1 MSITLHIFPKCRGKL
16 QLAAAKIA
24 RIIGISSY
32 RSLISLRNDKN
43 IGDIFRHETINGYFC
58 ECYRFVTLMPMMI
71 KHLLNALALSL
82 LITFS
87 INPEAQAH
95 SRSEVH
101 PQAPAPVVGLSA
113 TPDLDGHRFVDIAF
127 TTPATAV
134 DGSSIAVIT
143 GISISRDDVSIKEL
157 RNVPTST
164 KILFVDEDV
173 PDGWHTYY
181 VTTSDTGGHGSMAST
196 RCYVGIERPTPP
208 TAVSVT
214 ETGRT
219 GEALVS
225 WSRPI
230 VGVNGNTIVGD
241 LTYEVY
247 SRGDNGEYR
256 VIGTGI
262 HDTEYVCRQVSGF
275 VNYCVVAINDGG
287 RSDYSEVFYT
297 YIGVGREMP
306 YKRSGLHGYEIYSC
320 NNAEHGFSWRVK
332 DQDGMPGAVDVDGRY
347 FNFSRVDGNVIDGAC
362 ATMMFEKVN
371 VSEPDAALSFYV
383 YKHYDSA
390 NELLVS
396 LVSGG
401 VKMQAQ
407 FVKISQ
413 LPTNESWNRVVIP
426 LEDYFNKSVVIMFE
440 GICRNAPAIAVD
452 CVKVSGIDDCGLD
465 VLGLKPQSIF
475 ICGGAIEVASPGT
488 ITIINI
494 NGQIVAQNKYKL
506 RVKLS
511 PGVYLVRTDKGT
523 RKVMIN

>member
-1 MSITLHIFPKCRGKL
+1 MRQLIAIF
-16 QLAAAKIA
+16 ANVIA
-24 RIIGISSY
+24 L
-32 RSLISLRNDKN
+32 SLL
-43 IGDIFRHETINGYFC
+43 C
-58 ECYRFVTLMPMMI
+58 PMMI
-71 KHLLNALALSL
+71 KHLLTALALSL
-82 LITFS
+82 LIALS
-87 INPEAQAH
+87 INPEAQALTW
-95 SRSEVH
+95 SEVH
-101 PQAPAPVVGLSA
+101 PQAPAPVVGLTA
-113 TPDLDGHRFVDIAF
+113 TPDPGGHRIVDIAF
-127 TTPATAV
+127 TTPTTAV
-134 DGSSIAVIT
+134 DGSSIAIIT
-143 GISISRDDVSIKEL
+143 GISISRDDISIKEL

-181 VTTSDTGGHGSMAST
+181 VTTSDANGLGSVAST
-196 RCYVGIERPTPP
+196 RCYIGIERPTPP
-208 TAVSVT
+208 MAVSVT

-247 SRGDNGEYR
+247 SRGANDEYR

-262 HDTEYVCRQVSGF
+262 HDTEYVCRQVTGF

-297 YIGVGREMP
+297 YIGAGREMP

-320 NNAEHGFSWRVK
+320 DTKQGFSWRVK
-332 DQDGMPGAVDVDGRY
+332 DQDGMLGAADDDGRY
-347 FNFSRVDGNVIDGAC
+347 FNFSHVDGNIIDGAR

-371 VSEPDAALSFYV
+371 ITEPDAALSFYV
-383 YKHYDSA
+383 YKPKSST
-390 NELLVS
+390 NELLLN
-396 LVSGG
+396 LVCDG
-401 VKMQAQ
+401 VKRQAH

-465 VLGLKPQSIF
+465 VLGLKPQSLY
-475 ICGGAIEVASPGT
+475 ICGGTIEVTSPGT
-488 ITIINI
+488 ITIINT
-494 NGQIVAQNKYKL
+494 NGQIVAQNKYEL

-511 PGVYLVRTDKGT
+511 PGVYLVRTNKGT
-523 RKVMIN
+523 RKVIIN